1 MEHTR
6 TPWYM
11 RKSDS
16 YKVSRPVESLRTQA
30 EFRTRSLGSQQYRF
44 SSSSLFGSSIGGRYV
59 SRSPTRSSGLGPSVE
74 GSAYSGRSIASADSL
89 YGSMAYDMDKPPGL
103 YRTRSIEEL
112 LDKYAPLPI
121 PKKDTRIGRSAGS
134 LDRLAGRER
143 LKYAIAYSGA
153 KIGAIPVISPTS
165 SNQPRYARSKSTSC
179 DPFRTRSSSHEPELE
194 SPDVV
199 DDVFSSDDNNVLT
212 LEDSEDLGFSSS
224 TDPVIDSSSF
234 VTRSSHTSVSSSP
247 IQSHTSYR
255 DGSPHRPTRLNITAA
270 STQTSSCPVEFNQN
284 RSQPSAF
291 TSPVASPTRLVQTSP
306 TRHAAHQL
314 SSSSSSITN
323 TGSLPN
329 RTPLFH
335 KYNSATELGS
345 VHSNLSQCTTVS
357 SGARSCQSIE
367 PSSIYALRHRHPS
380 GSLDTAKDIRQD
392 ILGPDSQEEYTSTD
406 YLKFNLSS
414 SSFDPPPSPNREISV
429 IKTSTAR
436 NSPPSSPDIRSS
448 EASSPI
454 ASPSAENIVETY
466 SKALVYLSP
475 VTGRSTRK
483 FSVGSDSAVEM
494 SLSDDDHQLES
505 LLAESKRRK
514 SYEDI
519 GKRSKSRTDHDFL
532 GRSPENRVTFIS
544 KFKSSNNSKSS
555 TITSVTYSSCTS
567 DCQVMSSSDDPSL
580 DKSDSKDSDGN
591 SSSKQPERP
600 LSPRIP
606 FRNVQ
611 TPSFT
616 KIIHHPPSVVI
627 SDHSHDEAQSPKSPL
642 GSGQSPLIAPFPST
656 AADTENIQKSIYTS
670 GKSRGSFGSSGDLST
685 RSTELNLDSVD
696 FLDKPNVERRLSFSS
711 TGSDRSDSIKS
722 VLSDSSYSIDD
733 DDYDYIPSTRKL
745 SISVRISSMF
755 SPLFVL
761 FNQGAP
767 GIKEWREDKWKQKCS
782 SHSAI
787 VQVRTLNTKIHTFFT
802 QINC

>member
-1 MEHTR
+1 
-6 TPWYM
+6 M

-16 YKVSRPVESLRTQA
+16 YKISRPVGSPISHQT
-30 EFRTRSLGSQQYRF
+30 EFRTRSLGSQQLRF
-44 SSSSLFGSSIGGRYV
+44 SSSPLFGSATGGRYV
-59 SRSPTRSSGLGPSVE
+59 SRSPTRSSGLGLSVE
-74 GSAYSGRSIASADSL
+74 GSLYSGRSITSADSF
-89 YGSMAYDMDKPPGL
+89 YGSMAYDMDKPSGL

-121 PKKDTRIGRSAGS
+121 PKKDSRKGRSAGS

-153 KIGAIPVISPTS
+153 KIGATPVMSPTS
-165 SNQPRYARSKSTSC
+165 SHASRPARSKSTSC
-179 DPFRTRSSSHEPELE
+179 EPFRTRWTSNEPELE

-199 DDVFSSDDNNVLT
+199 DDVFSSDDTNINVLT

-224 TDPVIDSSSF
+224 TDPVIDSSLSLF
-234 VTRSSHTSVSSSP
+234 VTRSSSTGAYSSP
-247 IQSHTSYR
+247 IQSHTSYQAS
-255 DGSPHRPTRLNITAA
+255 SPLRPSRLNITAA
-270 STQTSSCPVEFNQN
+270 STHTLTHSIELNQN
-284 RSQPSAF
+284 RSQASAF
-291 TSPVASPTRLVQTSP
+291 TSPVSSPTRLVPTSP
-306 TRHAAHQL
+306 TRVTAHPL
-314 SSSSSSITN
+314 SLSSSSITN
-323 TGSLPN
+323 TGSIPK

-335 KYNSATELGS
+335 KNNSATELGGL
-345 VHSNLSQCTTVS
+345 HSRFSQCTPMTFGAS
-357 SGARSCQSIE
+357 SE

-406 YLKFNLSS
+406 YLKFNLRPSA
-414 SSFDPPPSPNREISV
+414 FDPPPSPSREISI
-429 IKTSTAR
+429 IKTNTPR

-466 SKALVYLSP
+466 NKALVYLSP

-494 SLSDDDHQLES
+494 SMSDDDHQLEA

-514 SYEDI
+514 SYEDV
-519 GKRSKSRTDHDFL
+519 GNRSKSKTHCEFT
-532 GRSPENRVTFIS
+532 SSTPETRVSFIS

-567 DCQVMSSSDDPSL
+567 DCQVTSSSDDPSM
-580 DKSDSKDSDGN
+580 DKSDSKDSEGN
-591 SSSKQPERP
+591 CSSKQPERP

-642 GSGQSPLIAPFPST
+642 SSGRSPLIAPFPST
-656 AADTENIQKSIYTS
+656 AADTENIQKSIYTQ

-685 RSTELNLDSVD
+685 RSTELNMDSID
-696 FLDKPNVERRLSFSS
+696 HLDKPNVERRLSLSS
-711 TGSDRSDSIKS
+711 TASDRSDSIKS

-733 DDYDYIPSTRKL
+733 DDYDYVPSTRKL
-745 SISVRISSMF
+745 SVSVCISF
-755 SPLFVL
+755 TVL
-761 FNQGAP
+761 YFY
-767 GIKEWREDKWKQKCS
+767 
-782 SHSAI
+782 
-787 VQVRTLNTKIHTFFT
+787 
-802 QINC
+802 